1 MAIFQ
6 VGALILIPGVQAFR
20 AKAHIHLFAACACAR
35 AFKTT
40 LSIDEQTIQGLH
52 LYIQRLIIFVIL

>member
-6 VGALILIPGVQAFR
+6 VGAFILILGVQAFR
-20 AKAHIHLFAACACAR
+20 TKTHIHLLAACACAR

-52 LYIQRLIIFVIL
+52 LYIERLMNFVIS